1 MYWDGR
7 PWHTLDHELKHRFG
21 TKVYKIAL
29 NGGMTC
35 PNRDGSLD
43 TRGCIFCSAGGS
55 GDFAM
60 PLNGL
65 GQRLQ
70 STAYHRSRVDPHE
83 QIPPSV
89 HDQLQTAI
97 HGPLQEAAHEQ
108 IQAAVHEQI
117 QAGAARICRKLGT
130 SPGAYIAYFQSYT
143 NTYAPVPYLQ
153 SLFTAAIR
161 HPQVRALSIATRPD
175 CLPGEILDLLSSLDR
190 IKPVWVELGLQ
201 TVHEDTASFIRR
213 GYPLSCFQDALE
225 RLRSRGL
232 ETIVH
237 VILGLPGESREDM
250 LQTVRYLA
258 GQDIQGIKLQLLH
271 ILKGTDLADL
281 YTRQPFP
288 LLTMEAY
295 LDLVI
300 DCIALLPPKVVV
312 HRLTG
317 DGPKSLL
324 IAPLWSANKHLVLNT
339 LLKRFQERGVTQGCS
354 YSFQPEHL
362 L

>member
-29 NGGMTC
+29 DGGMTC

-65 GQRLQ
+65 G
-70 STAYHRSRVDPHE
+70 
-83 QIPPSV
+83 
-89 HDQLQTAI
+89 
-97 HGPLQEAAHEQ
+97 Q

-271 ILKGTDLADL
+271 ILRNTDLAAE
-281 YTRQPFP
+281 YEAHPFP
-288 LLTMEAY
+288 VPDMAEY
-295 LDLVI
+295 
-300 DCIALLPPKVVV
+300 IALLGECISRLRPDLTI
-312 HRLTG
+312 HRLTC
-317 DGPKSLL
+317 DGPKELL
-324 IAPLWSANKHLVLNT
+324 IAPLWTGNKRTVLNT
-339 LLKRFQERGVTQGCS
+339 LHQYLKEQDPHLIQCRPCRLHNRS
-354 YSFQPEHL
+354 YPDTAEQYRLSL
-362 L
+362 